1 MARKKPLYKVIFFNH
16 GKVYELFSES
26 VGSSAIWG
34 FVEVTDLVFENGV
47 GLVVDPTEE
56 KMRQEFAG
64 ARVLH
69 LPMQSI
75 VRIEEVEKRGKCLI
89 RDRESGEKVTPFPL
103 SPPGRSSS

>member
-1 MARKKPLYKVIFFNH
+1 MAAKKPLYKVIFFNH

-26 VGSSAIWG
+26 VGSSGIWG
-34 FVEVTDLVFENGV
+34 FVEVSDLVFEIGD

-89 RDRESGEKVTPFPL
+89 RDRETGEKVTPFPL